1 MQFFQQLRDMDDH
14 SIILWTLIF
23 TAAGVIAGL
32 IVLYLTWRAVRE
44 TRLQSEKNTET
55 TRAEFLLQLRQ
66 AFGSHIEAHIN
77 LRPGGI
83 WHDSTAAPSCIS
95 DYAKIELYMGLFEYC
110 DELLE
115 KGFLDNTAF
124 SRQYR
129 YRVQNLLTNHWVVS
143 QKLMAARPGWLGF
156 INLCHRLEIRNIPTV
171 KPLST
176 EEMAELYPTH
186 RRKRFSLLGS

>member
-1 MQFFQQLRDMDDH
+1 
-14 SIILWTLIF
+14 
-23 TAAGVIAGL
+23 
-32 IVLYLTWRAVRE
+32 
-44 TRLQSEKNTET
+44 
-55 TRAEFLLQLRQ
+55 
-66 AFGSHIEAHIN
+66 
-77 LRPGGI
+77 
-83 WHDSTAAPSCIS
+83 
-95 DYAKIELYMGLFEYC
+95 MGLFEYC

-115 KGFLDNTAF
+115 KDFLDNTAF

-156 INLCHRLEIRNIPTV
+156 INLCHRLEIRSIPTV
-171 KPLST
+171 KPLSA